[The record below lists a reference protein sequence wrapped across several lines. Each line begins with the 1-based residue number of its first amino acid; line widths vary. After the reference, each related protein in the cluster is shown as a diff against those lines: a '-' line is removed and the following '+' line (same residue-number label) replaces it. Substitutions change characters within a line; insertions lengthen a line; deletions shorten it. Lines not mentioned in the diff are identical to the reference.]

1 VFVLKG
7 KPLNVWDLKR
17 DVMYKNDEMYNLMQ
31 ALNVEDNTE
40 GLRYDKVIL
49 ATDADVDGM
58 HIRNLMI
65 TYFFRF
71 FEQLVHDGHVYVL
84 ETPLF
89 RVRNKEKTI
98 YCYSETERD
107 NAVKELGSNPACVAV
122 ASSEN
127 EATEPS
133 EPKVKSTAQHT
144 TARRRPEITR
154 FKGLGEISPKEFAQF
169 IGKEMRLSKVEYAP
183 RAESGPIFNFYMGK
197 NTPERK
203 DYIMDKLVVPVEE

>member
-1 VFVLKG
+1 
-7 KPLNVWDLKR
+7 
-17 DVMYKNDEMYNLMQ
+17 MQ

-107 NAVKELGSNPACVAV
+107 NAIKELGGKPACVAG
-122 ASSEN
+122 
-127 EATEPS
+127 ATAEKETADVRES
-133 EPKVKSTAQHT
+133 KAKSTVPPT
-144 TARRRPEITR
+144 SARRRPEITR

-203 DYIMDKLVVPVEE
+203 DYIMERLVVPVEE